1 MILLDGNSLTLADIV
16 AVAQHRETVSVSPTA
31 IPKINAARQVIENI
45 LVSDRVVYG
54 VNTGFGKLSDVTIP
68 FDQIRQLQ
76 LNLLRS
82 HAVGVGEPLSIGVT
96 RAMMLLRANVLAKG
110 HSGVRLVVIER
121 LCELLNQGVHPVIPA
136 KGSVGASG
144 DLAPLAH
151 LALVLIGEGEAVWQG
166 ERLTGKEALRRAAIT
181 PLVLAAKEGL
191 ALVNGTQ
198 AMAAI
203 GSLAIMQAEQ
213 LLDLADLSAA
223 MTLETLYG
231 TAKASDPRLHTV
243 RPHAG
248 QRQVAARLI
257 ALTTESE
264 IMESHRDCRRVQDA
278 YSLRCVPQVH
288 GAVRDALN
296 HARETLAIEINSA
309 TDNPLVFPETGEI
322 ISGGNFHGEPLALV
336 MDYLAIA
343 ITELGAICER
353 RIERLVNPELS
364 GLTAFLS
371 PTPGLSSGLMIV
383 QVTAVALQGENKV
396 LAHPACIDSLPT
408 SGGKEDH
415 VSMGMTSALK
425 LQTVLENM
433 EFLLSLEFLASAQ
446 ALDFLAPLKPGRY
459 TRQAY
464 DLLRRHV
471 PFLAEDT
478 VLSGWVNQIKRL
490 LPELAEI
497 AAMTESSD

>member
-1 MILLDGNSLTLADIV
+1 
-16 AVAQHRETVSVSPTA
+16 
-31 IPKINAARQVIENI
+31 
-45 LVSDRVVYG
+45 
-54 VNTGFGKLSDVTIP
+54 
-68 FDQIRQLQ
+68 
-76 LNLLRS
+76 
-82 HAVGVGEPLSIGVT
+82 
-96 RAMMLLRANVLAKG
+96 
-110 HSGVRLVVIER
+110 
-121 LCELLNQGVHPVIPA
+121 
-136 KGSVGASG
+136 
-144 DLAPLAH
+144 
-151 LALVLIGEGEAVWQG
+151 
-166 ERLTGKEALRRAAIT
+166 
-181 PLVLAAKEGL
+181 VLAAKEGL

>member
-1 MILLDGNSLTLADIV
+1 MILLDGNSLTLADV
-16 AVAQHRETVSVSPTA
+16 TAVAQHYEAVSVAPVA
-31 IPKINAARQVIENI
+31 ITKIQAARQVIEDIIVNN
-45 LVSDRVVYG
+45 RVVYG
-54 VNTGFGKLSDVTIP
+54 VNTGFGKLSDITIP
-68 FDQIRQLQ
+68 ADQIRQLQ

-82 HAVGVGEPLSIGVT
+82 HAVGIGPPLSVEVT

-110 HSGVRLVVIER
+110 HSGTRLVVVER
-121 LCELLNQGVHPVIPA
+121 LCEMLNRGVHPIIPA

-151 LALVLIGEGEAVWQG
+151 LALVLIGEGDALYQG
-166 ERLTGKEALRRAAIT
+166 ERLSGGEALRRANIA
-181 PLVLAAKEGL
+181 PLVLEAKEGL

-213 LLDLADLSAA
+213 IVDLADLSAA
-223 MTLETLYG
+223 LTLETLYG
-231 TAKASDPRLHTV
+231 TAKASDPRLHAV

-248 QRQVAARLI
+248 QRHVAARLM
-257 ALTTESE
+257 ALTTDSE

-288 GAVRDALN
+288 GAVRDALS

-309 TDNPLVFPETGEI
+309 TDNPLVFPETGEV

-343 ITELGAICER
+343 LTELGAICER

-364 GLTAFLS
+364 GLPAFLS
-371 PTPGLSSGLMIV
+371 PTPGLSSGMMIV
-383 QVTAVALQGENKV
+383 QVSAVALQGENKV
-396 LAHPACIDSLPT
+396 LAHPASVDSLPT

-425 LQTVLENM
+425 LQTVLANLET
-433 EFLLSLEFLASAQ
+433 LLALEFLASTQ
-446 ALDFLAPLKPGRY
+446 ALDFVAPLQPGRY
-459 TRQAY
+459 TRRAY
-464 DLLRRHV
+464 ELVRRHV

-478 VLSGWVNQIKRL
+478 VLSGWINKISSL

-497 AAMTESSD
+497 AAMVEN